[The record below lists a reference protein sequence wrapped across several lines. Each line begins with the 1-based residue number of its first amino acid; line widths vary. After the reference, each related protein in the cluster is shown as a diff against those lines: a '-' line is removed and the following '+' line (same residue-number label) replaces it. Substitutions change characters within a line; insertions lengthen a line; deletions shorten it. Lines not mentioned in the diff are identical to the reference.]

1 MRKIL
6 GIIGISLAIA
16 TVSTLSANAQNNE
29 PIGYAH
35 TISFGAAYGY
45 GAAPLANFGSGVI
58 DINFGTGLN
67 LPKDSYFRTRLQLD
81 IDAISAK
88 AAPAVG
94 ATFQYMQHIAAGLY
108 VYPFAG
114 AKFEHHTLS
123 DWAKPNDFCPIAGA
137 GIEYQFTSWIGA
149 FAQGAYEY
157 GFGNKAGIPIAQA
170 GIVFAFGNGGKSAM
184 KNASK
189 EVTKNDRK
197 AAAESAKAAE
207 RAAKDAAQRAEAE
220 RIAAEKMLKEA
231 AEQAAKE
238 PQTSEPAA
246 KEETAPET
254 KTVEQ
259 PVVTENTAAAPQ
271 PIATATR
278 INKGTTVSIPFM
290 KDSYQVGGSATA
302 KILSMV
308 PYLMSNPE
316 AKVEIAA
323 YGDKQSE
330 KADAALAAKR
340 EKAVRDIITGAGI
353 NSDRIIIPEPSKTP
367 AVTAQPGSVAIVT
380 IK

>member
-16 TVSTLSANAQNNE
+16 TVSTLSANAQSNE

-35 TISFGAAYGY
+35 TVSFGAAYGY
-45 GAAPLANFGSGVI
+45 GAAPLANFGSGII

-94 ATFQYMQHIAAGLY
+94 ATFHYMQHIAAGLY
-108 VYPFAG
+108 IYPFAG
-114 AKFEHHTLS
+114 AKFEHHTLA
-123 DWAKPNDFCPIAGA
+123 DWAKPNDFSPIAGA
-137 GIEYQFTSWIGA
+137 GLEYQFTSWIGA

-157 GFGNKAGIPIAQA
+157 ELGNKAGIPIVQA
-170 GIVFAFGNGGKSAM
+170 GIVFAFGNGGKAAM
-184 KNASK
+184 S
-189 EVTKNDRK
+189 
-197 AAAESAKAAE
+197 SAKAAE

-238 PQTSEPAA
+238 PQAAEPAV
-246 KEETAPET
+246 KEEATP
-254 KTVEQ
+254 KTQKVEQ
-259 PVVTENTAAAPQ
+259 PVVTENAAAAPQ

>member
-1 MRKIL
+1 M
-6 GIIGISLAIA
+6 
-16 TVSTLSANAQNNE
+16 
-29 PIGYAH
+29 
-35 TISFGAAYGY
+35 
-45 GAAPLANFGSGVI
+45 
-58 DINFGTGLN
+58 
-67 LPKDSYFRTRLQLD
+67 
-81 IDAISAK
+81 
-88 AAPAVG
+88 
-94 ATFQYMQHIAAGLY
+94 
-108 VYPFAG
+108 
-114 AKFEHHTLS
+114 
-123 DWAKPNDFCPIAGA
+123 
-137 GIEYQFTSWIGA
+137 
-149 FAQGAYEY
+149 
-157 GFGNKAGIPIAQA
+157 QA
-170 GIVFAFGNGGKSAM
+170 GVVFAFGNGGKSAM

-189 EVTKNDRK
+189 EVAKNDRK
-197 AAAESAKAAE
+197 AASESAKTAE

-238 PQTSEPAA
+238 PQAAEPAV
-246 KEETAPET
+246 KEEATPKT
-254 KTVEQ
+254 QTVEQ
-259 PVVTENTAAAPQ
+259 PVVTENTAEAPKH
-271 PIATATR
+271 IATATR

-367 AVTAQPGSVAIVT
+367 AVTAQPGSVTIVT